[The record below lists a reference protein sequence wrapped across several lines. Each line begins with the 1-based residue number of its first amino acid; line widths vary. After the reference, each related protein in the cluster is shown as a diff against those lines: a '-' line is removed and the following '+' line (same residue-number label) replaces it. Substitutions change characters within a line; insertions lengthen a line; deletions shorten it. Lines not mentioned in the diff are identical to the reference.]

1 VVTASLRRH
10 CATCSTWKF
19 RNEHHPPS
27 PLNLTHPTETPR
39 RWTVRGVRR
48 IVIDL
53 PLREV
58 QAAKIQDHIR
68 SAASGDHEAMG

>member
-1 VVTASLRRH
+1 
-10 CATCSTWKF
+10 
-19 RNEHHPPS
+19 
-27 PLNLTHPTETPR
+27 
-39 RWTVRGVRR
+39 VRR
-48 IVIDL
+48 IVTDL